1 MPGNRHTK
9 RPASDAGEK
18 KKGNIMEIILSTQC
32 ESLTGS
38 LGKGY
43 GYYIRRA
50 PRKDGSV
57 RFYSQRSKWYVP
69 RDGHMRFIFT
79 CAELA
84 QMSLHIA
91 DISIKKEEL
100 YDALTEAN
108 HWIAARSLRLP
119 LYNARDIINLKIT
132 FSL

>member
-1 MPGNRHTK
+1 
-9 RPASDAGEK
+9 
-18 KKGNIMEIILSTQC
+18 MEIILSTQC

-79 CAELA
+79 CADLA
-84 QMSLHIA
+84 QMGLHVA
-91 DISIKKEEL
+91 DIRVKKEEL

-108 HWIAARSLRLP
+108 HWIEARSLRLP
-119 LYNARDIINLKIT
+119 LYNTRDIINLKIT